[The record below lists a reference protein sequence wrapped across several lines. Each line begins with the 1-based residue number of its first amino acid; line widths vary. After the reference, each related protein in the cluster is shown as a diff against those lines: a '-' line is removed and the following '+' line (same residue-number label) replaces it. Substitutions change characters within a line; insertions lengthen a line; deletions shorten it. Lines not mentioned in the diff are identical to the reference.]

1 MKQKELLIYGRVQGV
16 GFRYFTWK
24 QTKNIGIRGFVKN
37 LNDGSV
43 QVIAKGNTEQLTQFC
58 QILKRGSIFAKV
70 SQIIEKDY
78 LGEVSGEKF
87 YVKY

>member
-1 MKQKELLIYGRVQGV
+1 M
-16 GFRYFTWK
+16 
-24 QTKNIGIRGFVKN
+24 
-37 LNDGSV
+37 
-43 QVIAKGNTEQLTQFC
+43 IAKGNTEQLTQFC